1 MPMHKTIN
9 TLRGNGFMVTSN
21 KKKRDIIR
29 NVEYLNIS
37 ITVLGS
43 NFSLYITNVLKT
55 LLIKFYLRTNLL
67 YAILF
72 NYYQLIIWI
81 TEDHIKNVDI
91 VECV

>member
-72 NYYQLIIWI
+72 NYYQLII
-81 TEDHIKNVDI
+81 
-91 VECV
+91 